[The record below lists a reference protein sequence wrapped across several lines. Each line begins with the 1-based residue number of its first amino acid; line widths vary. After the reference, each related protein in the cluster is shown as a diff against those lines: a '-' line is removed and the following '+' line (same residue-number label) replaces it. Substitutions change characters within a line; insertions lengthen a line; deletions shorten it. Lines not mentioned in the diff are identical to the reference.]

1 MLGDIADDVEVW
13 PDVWGSFLVFQ
24 AMSTQWRTGACGATG
39 LDYNV
44 LAQVMDLID
53 VKDRTT
59 VFNDIGVMERE
70 ALIIMHSENS

>member
-13 PDVWGSFLVFQ
+13 PDVWESFLTFQ
-24 AMSTQWRTGACGATG
+24 ALSTQWRVGAAGATG

-44 LAQVMDLID
+44 LHSVMDLIG
-53 VKDRTT
+53 VNDRAT
-59 VFNDIGVMERE
+59 VFNDIRVMERE